1 MREPQVDTFCRCVKK
16 VKRTFRGKM
25 RSGTEGRAIAICT
38 KSVLQSKGR
47 TLRKVRCR
55 DHMLETQPMKAGR
68 RTRAERRE
76 VQEINRTRVVY
87 VKNADV
93 KTPEGTERIIG
104 IPAGQSDALMEI
116 CNVGGEGTIE
126 QNYLTRVPHADA
138 LVLFFG
144 KKHQV
149 DILRAKHPHGHLPI
163 NKAKGF
169 AIIDFEGV
177 HDLELYVLCAHE
189 STRGQGVGKDM
200 LKFVEGMAELNGK
213 SRVVLDAIPAAVPF
227 YKKQGYVN
235 THKNYYAKD
244 LGVKKGGDS
253 GQEGGDYLAS
263 GADTSVW
270 DTKHAETDEKT
281 PWWLGL
287 PIGYDNG
294 VLSIPSWFEVEKAPK
309 YNPVVRM
316 VFITD
321 NEMDVHRA
329 IKKWAKDATMQFA
342 AMHLNLF
349 ALNFV
354 YKTDIDVVIEG
365 EKKAA
370 LLAKAKAEAA
380 DPMIQL
386 ALEHNYKI
394 TKTLKRPTTSK
405 DRGYYGLGTRKQGK
419 DISALTTNTTDI
431 NLALGGLID
440 IMRALLHIDGVWIH
454 YDLHCGNMA
463 LMPSGIGVMHD
474 FSRAKLRDADASFAE
489 KGITAPG
496 SPVLFR
502 TELKKFLTYKSWHTL
517 SQYVFVVQLFAD
529 AFPEQPW
536 NEPGFA
542 RLDAWLD
549 APSTETIFKR
559 PEFESRYIHLARV
572 WDLLSI
578 LYAFGFSGEDL
589 VKQGETVKGNAIIKA
604 VVLTAYRLRKF
615 VSSTPPI
622 ATVNNVATV
631 IQLFIIQLKN
641 AGVEIAGP
649 VLPTEEQE
657 RLLGKAY
664 LEYVKHD
671 DLARATPLE
680 KISPV
685 PPALA
690 AALGSMKE
698 SDSQYVMRKNR
709 VEQRVHVLD
718 TAAAAAAAAAPAA
731 AAAAAAPAAAAP
743 AAAAPAP
750 APAAVVGIYKSPRSE
765 PVEAVEDAPLQTAA
779 EAAKAAAEA
788 KALAEAEAKALARSL
803 SLSPSRS
810 KSGEEEGEEMDAA
823 EAMAAEV
830 EALAAAM
837 AANARAAAP
846 KGGRLTPRKRGLPRL
861 L

>member
-1 MREPQVDTFCRCVKK
+1 MREAQVDKFCRCVKK
-16 VKRTFRGKM
+16 VKRTMKAE
-25 RSGTEGRAIAICT
+25 GTAIAICT
-38 KSVLQSKGR
+38 KSVLQTRGR

-76 VQEINRTRVVY
+76 TQEINRTRVVY

-169 AIIDFEGV
+169 AIIDFEGE

-200 LKFVEGMAELNGK
+200 LKFVEGMAELNGR

-270 DTKHAETDEKT
+270 DTKHDETDDKT

-287 PIGYDNG
+287 PIGYDKG
-294 VLSIPSWFEVEKAPK
+294 DLSIPPWFTDPESQK

-349 ALNFV
+349 ARNFV

-370 LLAKAKAEAA
+370 LLAKAA

-386 ALEHNYKI
+386 ALEHNYNI
-394 TKTLKRPTTSK
+394 TKPLKRPTTSK
-405 DRGYYGLGTRKQGK
+405 NLGYYGLGTRMQGK
-419 DISALTTNTTDI
+419 DIGALTGSSEQI

-474 FSRAKLRDADASFAE
+474 FSRAKLRDANASFAE
-489 KGITAPG
+489 KKLTAPG
-496 SPVLFR
+496 SPILFR
-502 TELKKFLTYKSWHTL
+502 TELKKFLTYKNWHTL
-517 SQYVFVVQLFAD
+517 SQYVFVVDLFKD
-529 AFPEQPW
+529 AFPEQSW
-536 NEPGFA
+536 DEPGFTG
-542 RLDAWLD
+542 LDAWLD

-578 LYAFGFSGEDL
+578 LYAFGFSGKDL
-589 VKQGETVKGNAIIKA
+589 VQLRETVKGNAIIKA

-641 AGVEIAGP
+641 AGVDIAGP

-664 LEYVKHD
+664 LGYVKEND
-671 DLARATPLE
+671 PARANPHWRKITPVVAQLD
-680 KISPV
+680 
-685 PPALA
+685 
-690 AALGSMKE
+690 SMKE
-698 SDSQYVMRKNR
+698 SDGQYVMRKNR
-709 VEQRVHVLD
+709 VMRKVLELD
-718 TAAAAAAAAAPAA
+718 RAMVEAQTEAPAPAAAPAA
-731 AAAAAAPAAAAP
+731 EAAAAMAPAAAPATE
-743 AAAAPAP
+743 
-750 APAAVVGIYKSPRSE
+750 VGIYKSPRSE
-765 PVEAVEDAPLQTAA
+765 PPEAVEDAPV
-779 EAAKAAAEA
+779 E
-788 KALAEAEAKALARSL
+788 
-803 SLSPSRS
+803 
-810 KSGEEEGEEMDAA
+810 
-823 EAMAAEV
+823 AAEV
-830 EALAAAM
+830 EAGPVAAA
-837 AANARAAAP
+837 AGNLNPPSDRSASGVIVYDAP
-846 KGGRLTPRKRGLPRL
+846 TKEGAKPTGGTRRKGLPRL
-861 L
+861 W